1 MRRYIKSKYYQGGN
15 EVKDI
20 KLEKAALV
28 IVDLQND
35 FVRVGAAMEV
45 KSARDTIKTNQKLIA
60 FARQHKMPVIYTK
73 FITGPARTLIWNWS
87 PEIAEANACRRH
99 HKRYYPDVD
108 KELDCTDIVDEL
120 YPAQEDHI
128 VEKYGY
134 SAFRNTNLLDVLYSL
149 GKDTIIVT
157 GTVTQICV
165 EDTVHEAFHHN
176 LNVVVASDA
185 VSSFSDELQDAALKN
200 INMKY
205 GTVMGSEE
213 IMEMLK

>member
-1 MRRYIKSKYYQGGN
+1 MKNLRF
-15 EVKDI
+15 
-20 KLEKAALV
+20 EKTALV

-45 KSARDTIKTNQKLIA
+45 ESARDTIKANQELIT
-60 FARQHKMPVIYTK
+60 FARRYGMPVIYTK
-73 FITGPARTLIWNWS
+73 FLTGPEKTLIWNWS

-99 HKRYYPDVD
+99 YKRYYPDVN
-108 KELDCTDIVDEL
+108 KELECTDIIDEL
-120 YPAQEDHI
+120 YPSHEDYI

-134 SAFRNTNLLDVLYSL
+134 SAFRNTNLIDILNSL

-176 LNVVVASDA
+176 LNVIVARDA
-185 VSSFSDELQDAALKN
+185 VSSFSCELQEAALKN
-200 INMKY
+200 VDMKY
-205 GTVMGSEE
+205 GFVLNSEE
-213 IMEMLK
+213 IMRALK